1 MSDVFGIYT
10 HFHDAG
16 ARSTGKNHSSVMTLG
31 RFLFSVEIIGEDFR
45 EIFLPTQSRVWI
57 PDWSFDLFQF
67 KYPVKIAMISVEL
80 FYIHPS

>member
-1 MSDVFGIYT
+1 MSDVFGMYT
-10 HFHDAG
+10 HFSWYWLALE
-16 ARSTGKNHSSVMTLG
+16 HSSVMTLG

-67 KYPVKIAMISVEL
+67 KYSVKIAMISAEL